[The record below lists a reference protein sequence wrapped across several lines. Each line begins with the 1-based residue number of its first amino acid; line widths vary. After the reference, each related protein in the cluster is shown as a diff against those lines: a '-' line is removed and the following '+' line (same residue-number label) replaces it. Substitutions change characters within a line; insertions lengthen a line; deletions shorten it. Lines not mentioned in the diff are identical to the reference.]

1 MNEEKQKVVVF
12 RNKMCYNKK
21 RAMAHSG
28 KEKMLRRMYNIF
40 AGCFSQDTSKISCI
54 AYVSFSK
61 TIFK

>member
-1 MNEEKQKVVVF
+1 
-12 RNKMCYNKK
+12 MCYNKK

-28 KEKMLRRMYNIF
+28 KERAGRRMSNNF